1 VGVEGES
8 SAPRDLL
15 AERRED
21 SWMTRARLDIVSR
34 EEGTW
39 STKSTGGELCR
50 GRVHLGI
57 FIHLY
62 FPKKRTSAT

>member
-1 VGVEGES
+1 MDDESKVGHGEQ
-8 SAPRDLL
+8 
-15 AERRED
+15 ERR
-21 SWMTRARLDIVSR
+21 
-34 EEGTW
+34 TW
-39 STKSTGGELCR
+39 SVKSTGSELCR